1 MAQLIM
7 RRGPDIGKTYQLDEP
22 IVQVGRGKRNDIVVD
37 DNEVSREHCRFVRS
51 DKHYEIFDL
60 DSSNGT
66 FVNGQRVKESW
77 QLQQSSII
85 ELGDSITFEY
95 KTDEQAAEGV
105 DRPPTMT
112 SKLDPLVTQVF
123 LVVTVHAQPNRAI
136 YALEDAQITLGRA
149 ADNKVIIIEPEI
161 SRYHMK
167 LERTPRGYLL
177 TDLGSTNGT
186 IVNGTM
192 IKEPR
197 LLVSGDVI
205 RIGTSIV
212 IQYTNDPDEA
222 VLIKRGTDRLKR
234 RTNQKQTSLLTLP
247 EMTALFDMPAP
258 LENTKIDIG
267 VEPEAMTKNVLVLYA
282 REDWEKIVAPMIDFL
297 FQSGIPVWVE
307 QYLMQGSEEWRVA
320 LERARSEC
328 WMLLVV
334 VSPEAMQRDYI
345 GKIWRHFHNREKHVV
360 LVIARDVER
369 LPIGATKAR
378 RILYNT
384 AAPDNTHQQVM
395 RTIKQFQ
402 E

>member
-7 RRGPDIGKTYQLDEP
+7 RRGPETGKTYQLVDR

-37 DNEVSREHCRFVRS
+37 DNEVSREHCRFVRNET
-51 DKHYEIFDL
+51 HYEVFDL

-66 FVNGQRVKESW
+66 FVNGQRVRDSW
-77 QLQQSSII
+77 QLQQNSII
-85 ELGDSITFEY
+85 ELGDSITFEF
-95 KTDEQAAEGV
+95 KIDEKAGQDA
-105 DRPPTMT
+105 DKPPTMT
-112 SKLDPLVTQVF
+112 AKLNPLVTQVF
-123 LVVTVHAQPNRAI
+123 LVVTVNTQPNRAI
-136 YALEDAQITLGRA
+136 YALEDPLITLGRA

-197 LLVSGDVI
+197 LLVSGDVL

-234 RTNQKQTSLLTLP
+234 RTRQKETSLLTAP
-247 EMTALFDMPAP
+247 AATALFDGPAP
-258 LENTKIDIG
+258 LEQTKIDIG

-297 FQSGIPVWVE
+297 FQSGVPVWVE
-307 QYLMQGSEEWRVA
+307 QYLMQGSDEWRVA

-328 WMLLVV
+328 WMLVVV
-334 VSPEAMQRDYI
+334 VSPEAMQADYI

-369 LPIGATKAR
+369 LPMGATKAR
-378 RILYNT
+378 KIVFNA